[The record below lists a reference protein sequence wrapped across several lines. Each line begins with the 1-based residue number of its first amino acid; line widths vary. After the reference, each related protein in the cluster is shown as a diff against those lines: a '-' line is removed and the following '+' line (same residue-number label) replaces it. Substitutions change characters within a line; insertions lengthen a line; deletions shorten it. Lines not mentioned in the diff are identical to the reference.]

1 MLELF
6 DLGPKDRL
14 IAQLLMSQGLL
25 SSEELRRAM
34 SVSQKSFFFSLAE
47 VLIGKGLVTLERL
60 ENLLHDYCSKLRL
73 GELALAQGLISEAQL
88 DLALSMQTV
97 RDVRIGEIFRELHLL
112 TEEQIDTL
120 LEYQQ
125 RCRVEATAC

>member
-25 SSEELRRAM
+25 PHDEFKKA
-34 SVSQKSFFFSLAE
+34 VAASQQSFFFSLAE
-47 VLIGKGLVTLERL
+47 ILVGKGVVTLDKL
-60 ENLLHDYCSKLRL
+60 EGLLHDYCRKLRL

-88 DLALSMQTV
+88 ELALSLQES
-97 RDVRIGEIFRELHLL
+97 RDLRIGEIFKELHLL
-112 TEEQIDTL
+112 TEAQIETL
-120 LEYQQ
+120 LDYQQ
-125 RCRVEATAC
+125 RCRVEAAAC